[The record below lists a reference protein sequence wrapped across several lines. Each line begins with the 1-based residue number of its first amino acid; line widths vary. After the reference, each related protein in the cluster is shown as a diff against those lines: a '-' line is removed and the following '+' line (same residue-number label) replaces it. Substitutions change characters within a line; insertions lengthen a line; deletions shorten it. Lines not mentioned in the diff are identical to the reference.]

1 MISSVLGMLSLCRG
15 KGKTIHHVKSRQT
28 GQLFSNHD
36 TPCTKNSI
44 PMGKI
49 TGMTFRTGDM
59 RLCNSD
65 AQGIRHAIK
74 LRHWGAAGTAGDFE
88 LKIGTPKEI
97 FEGEARVA
105 MTPESAL
112 QLQKLGHECVIETGA
127 GAVAGFSD
135 ATYKDAGVTVVKTAA
150 ALWKAADVVAKVRAP
165 DTAELKRLRAD
176 QTLISFFNPAGNTEG
191 MEAAASKGAT
201 VIAMEMIPRISRA
214 QKMDALSSMANIAG
228 YRAVIEAGNN
238 FGRFFTG
245 QITAAG
251 KVPPAKV
258 LVVGAG
264 VAGLAA
270 IGTATSLGAITYAF
284 DVRPEVA
291 EQVESMGAEFVYLD
305 FEEDQQ
311 DGAATGG
318 YAAVSSPEFRE
329 AQLAKFRELAPEV
342 DIVITTA
349 LIPNRDAPE
358 LWTEDMVKAM
368 KPGSVIIDLAAEK
381 GGNCK
386 LTVMD
391 QKIVTDNGVTIIGYT
406 DFPSRMA
413 TQASTLYAT
422 NIRHLL
428 TDLTPE
434 KDGVIHHNMEDDVI
448 RGATVTHEKAITF
461 PPPPPK
467 VAAIAAAPKKET
479 PKALTAEEKR
489 AKELADF
496 KAATKQQVTLL
507 AVGGAL
513 LLGVGLVAPASFM
526 QHFIVFVLAVF
537 VGFQVIWGVAHSL
550 HTPLMA
556 VTNAISSI
564 IILGALMQIGSSSFL
579 VIILAALS
587 VFMCGINI
595 FGGFLVTRR
604 MLAMFQ
610 KS

>member
-1 MISSVLGMLSLCRG
+1 M
-15 KGKTIHHVKSRQT
+15 
-28 GQLFSNHD
+28 
-36 TPCTKNSI
+36 
-44 PMGKI
+44 
-49 TGMTFRTGDM
+49 
-59 RLCNSD
+59 
-65 AQGIRHAIK
+65 
-74 LRHWGAAGTAGDFE
+74 
-88 LKIGTPKEI
+88 KIGAPKEI
-97 FEGEARVA
+97 IEGENRVA
-105 MTPESAL
+105 MTPASARD
-112 QLQKLGHECVIETGA
+112 LQKLGYECVIETGA
-127 GAVAGFSD
+127 GEKAGFSD
-135 ATYKDAGVTVVKTAA
+135 ATYKEAGVEIVKTAA
-150 ALWKAADVVAKVRAP
+150 ALFKAADIVAKVRVP
-165 DTAELKRLRAD
+165 TEAEVKRLREG
-176 QTLISFFNPAGNTEG
+176 QTLISFFNPGANKEL
-191 MEAAASKGAT
+191 MELAASKGAN
-201 VIAMEMIPRISRA
+201 VIAMEMVPRISRA

-245 QITAAG
+245 QVTAAG

-305 FEEDQQ
+305 FEESQQ

-318 YAAVSSPEFRE
+318 YAAPSSPEFRE
-329 AQLAKFRELAPEV
+329 AQLKKFREIAPDM

-349 LIPNRDAPE
+349 LIPNREAPE
-358 LWTEDMVKAM
+358 LWTEDMVKSM

-386 LTVMD
+386 LTKAD
-391 QKIVTDNGVTIIGYT
+391 ERIVTDNGVIIIGYT

-413 TQASTLYAT
+413 AQASTLYST
-422 NIRHLL
+422 NIRHMM

-434 KDGVIHHNMEDDVI
+434 KNGVVNHNMEDDVI
-448 RGATVTHEKAITF
+448 RGATVTHNGAITF

-467 VAAIAAAPKKET
+467 VQAIAVQKKEK
-479 PKALTAEEKR
+479 PKELTAEEKR
-489 AKELADF
+489 AQEVAAF
-496 KAATKQQVTLL
+496 KAQTRNQVTLL
-507 AVGGAL
+507 
-513 LLGVGLVAPASFM
+513 GVGAALMLLAGLYTPASFM
-526 QHFIVFVLAVF
+526 QHFIVFVLSVF
-537 VGFQVIWGVAHSL
+537 IGFQVIWNVSHSL

-564 IILGALMQIGSSSFL
+564 IILGALLQIGSGSTL
-579 VIILAALS
+579 VIVLAALS
-587 VFMCGINI
+587 VFMAAINI

>member
-1 MISSVLGMLSLCRG
+1 M
-15 KGKTIHHVKSRQT
+15 
-28 GQLFSNHD
+28 
-36 TPCTKNSI
+36 
-44 PMGKI
+44 
-49 TGMTFRTGDM
+49 
-59 RLCNSD
+59 
-65 AQGIRHAIK
+65 
-74 LRHWGAAGTAGDFE
+74 
-88 LKIGTPKEI
+88 KIGTPKEVSA
-97 FEGEARVA
+97 GEARVA
-105 MTPESAL
+105 MTPDSAL
-112 QLQKLGHECVIETGA
+112 QLQKLGYECVVESGA
-127 GAVAGFSD
+127 GVAAGFAD
-135 ATYKDAGVTVVKTAA
+135 ALYREAGVEVVKTAA
-150 ALWKAADVVAKVRAP
+150 ALWKAADIITKVRPPNA
-165 DTAELKRLRAD
+165 TEAKRLTD
-176 QTLISFFNPAGNTEG
+176 GKLLISFFYPAQNTEQ
-191 MEAAASKGAT
+191 MELLAGKGAS
-201 VIAMEMIPRISRA
+201 VIAMDMVPRISRA

-291 EQVESMGAEFVYLD
+291 EQIESMGAEFVYLD
-305 FEEDQQ
+305 FEEAQQ

-318 YAAVSSPEFRE
+318 YAAPSSPEFRE
-329 AQLAKFRELAPEV
+329 KQLAKFRELAPDV

-349 LIPNRDAPE
+349 LIPGRDAPK
-358 LWTEDMVKAM
+358 LWLADMVAAM
-368 KPGSVIIDLAAEK
+368 KPGSVVVDLAAER
-381 GGNCK
+381 GGNCD
-386 LTVMD
+386 LTVPD
-391 QKIVTDNGVTIIGYT
+391 EKIVSENGVTVVGYS

-413 TQASTLYAT
+413 AQSSTLYGT
-422 NIRHLL
+422 NIRHMM

-434 KDGVIHHNMEDDVI
+434 KNGQVHHNMEDDVI
-448 RGATVTHEKAITF
+448 RGATVAHEGAVTF

-467 VAAIAAAPKKET
+467 VQAIAAKPKET
-479 PKALTAEEKR
+479 VPEKTPEERRAEE
-489 AKELADF
+489 
-496 KAATKQQVTLL
+496 AATFQQQTKNQVTLL

-513 LLGVGLVAPASFM
+513 MLLVGAYAPASFM
-526 QHFIVFVLAVF
+526 QHFIVFVLSVF
-537 VGFQVIWGVAHSL
+537 VGFQVIWNVSHSL

-564 IILGALMQIGSSSFL
+564 IILGAVLQIGSGSFL
-579 VIILAALS
+579 VILLAAIS
-587 VFMCGINI
+587 VFFAGINI

>member
-1 MISSVLGMLSLCRG
+1 M
-15 KGKTIHHVKSRQT
+15 
-28 GQLFSNHD
+28 
-36 TPCTKNSI
+36 
-44 PMGKI
+44 
-49 TGMTFRTGDM
+49 
-59 RLCNSD
+59 
-65 AQGIRHAIK
+65 
-74 LRHWGAAGTAGDFE
+74 
-88 LKIGTPKEI
+88 KIGAPKEV

-112 QLQKLGHECVIETGA
+112 QLQKLGYDCAIETGA
-127 GAVAGFSD
+127 GAAAGFSD
-135 ATYKDAGVTVVKTAA
+135 DAYAQAGVEIIKTPA
-150 ALWKAADVVAKVRAP
+150 ALWKAVDIVIKVREPNETEA
-165 DTAELKRLRAD
+165 KRLTKG
-176 QTLISFFNPAGNTEG
+176 QTLISFFWPAQN
-191 MEAAASKGAT
+191 EALLELCKSKGAN
-201 VIAMEMIPRISRA
+201 VIAMDMVPRISRA

-245 QITAAG
+245 QVTAAG

-270 IGTATSLGAITYAF
+270 IGTATSLGAIVYAF

-291 EQVESMGAEFVYLD
+291 EQIESMGANFVFLD
-305 FEEDQQ
+305 FEEAAQ

-318 YAAVSSPEFRE
+318 YAAPSSPEFRE
-329 AQLAKFRELAPEV
+329 KQLEKFRELAPDM

-349 LIPNRDAPE
+349 LIPGRDAPK
-358 LWTEDMVKAM
+358 LWLEDMVAAM
-368 KPGSVIIDLAAEK
+368 KPGSVVVDLAAEK
-381 GGNCK
+381 GGNCD
-386 LTVMD
+386 LTVKD
-391 QKIVTDNGVTIIGYT
+391 QKVVSENGVTIVGYT

-413 TQASTLYAT
+413 AQASTLYGN
-422 NIRHLL
+422 NIRHMMA
-428 TDLTPE
+428 DLTPE
-434 KDGVIHHNMEDDVI
+434 KDGQVVHNMEDDVI
-448 RGATVTHEKAITF
+448 RGATVTYDGDITF

-467 VAAIAAAPKKET
+467 VKAIAAKPKEAVKELT
-479 PKALTAEEKR
+479 PEEKR
-489 AKELADF
+489 AQEVAAF
-496 KAATKQQVTLL
+496 KAQTKQQVTLL
-507 AVGGAL
+507 VVGAAL
-513 LLGVGLVAPASFM
+513 ILGVGLVAPASFM

-537 VGFQVIWGVAHSL
+537 VGFQVIWNVSHSL

-564 IILGALMQIGSSSFL
+564 IILGALMQIGSDSAL

-587 VFMCGINI
+587 VFMAGINI